1 MQTAA
6 NKAQTLDEILGKQPS
21 LPPPSP
27 ELAKMKGKNYKG
39 TGDLIHTADDIKRAI
54 ARARRETAVDDASY
68 YLQGHLGNISTL
80 FGGDQLTVGGALDD
94 AITHYLA
101 GVKAEL
107 GAEICEQLA
116 LLLIC
121 NIALFAP
128 KQCEAIV
135 KAATA

>member
-1 MQTAA
+1 MKPK
-6 NKAQTLDEILGKQPS
+6 NGKG
-21 LPPPSP
+21 
-27 ELAKMKGKNYKG
+27 E
-39 TGDLIHTADDIKRAI
+39 LIHTAEDIKRAI
-54 ARARRETAVDDASY
+54 SRARRETAVEDASY

-128 KQCEAIV
+128 RQCPAIV
-135 KAATA
+135 RAATA